1 MKWNEASVLGVWAA
15 AWLSVSL
22 EAGLPSRLRLS
33 APAVE
38 SGRVRLSWT
47 VPGDGWLFEVQEAS
61 SPAGPWELAGGG
73 GVGLARTGQDS
84 RLADGNERMFRVVST
99 PPVVNRGRV
108 LNAVKTTTY
117 TAGQLTFLFLIQ
129 GLPLT
134 AQYDVEVYTVVYETP
149 DPWGL
154 PTQGSASLAIPVSA
168 GKRWPLLSYQHGTV
182 LKRTDAPTGAASVEG
197 LAGVVMATTGYA
209 VVSADY
215 LGLGVSPGHHP
226 YLHAASEA
234 TATVDAV
241 RAVKAVCG
249 TRKTDLNGQLF
260 LAGYSQGGHATLA
273 ALRELETQHAAELPV
288 TACAAMAG
296 PYDLSG
302 VVLDDALTERSVPTR
317 YYFPYLLQMLVDLYG
332 LAPGL
337 SDLLAP
343 PYNTQLP
350 PLLNGL
356 VDAAAVDSL
365 MPLVPNHILR
375 PEVLASVRSNPGHPL
390 RVALRDNDV
399 TGFTPKSPLR
409 LYHCSGDQDVL
420 PANSVVARDRFAAS
434 GMAVPLVDPRA
445 GATHGDCAQPALIAA
460 KVWFDSLRQ

>member
-1 MKWNEASVLGVWAA
+1 MAA
-15 AWLSVSL
+15 GWLAALLPLWV

-33 APAVE
+33 PPVVE

-47 VPGDGWLFEVQEAS
+47 VPGDGWSFEVQEAS
-61 SPAGPWELAGGG
+61 QPAGPWVVAGGG
-73 GVGLARTGQDS
+73 GVGLARTWQDV
-84 RLADGNERMFRVVST
+84 RLADGDGRMFRVVST
-99 PPVVNRGRV
+99 PPVVDRGRI
-108 LNAVKTTTY
+108 LDAVKVTTY

-134 AQYDVEVYTVVYETP
+134 AQYDVDVYAVVYETP

-154 PTQGSASLAIPVSA
+154 PTRGSASLAVPVSA
-168 GKRWPLLSYQHGTV
+168 GKRWPLLAYQHGTV
-182 LKRTDAPTGAASVEG
+182 LKRTDAPTGAASMEG
-197 LAGVVMATTGYA
+197 LAGVVMATTGYV

-215 LGLGVSPGHHP
+215 LGLGGSPGHHP

-234 TATVDAV
+234 TASVDAV
-241 RAVKAVCG
+241 RAAKGVCA
-249 TRKTDLNGQLF
+249 TRKTELSGQLF

-273 ALRELETQHAAELPV
+273 TLRELEQHHAGELPV

-302 VVLDDALTERSVPTR
+302 VVLGDALSERSVPTR

-337 SDLLAP
+337 SDLLVP
-343 PYNTQLP
+343 PYNVQIP
-350 PLLNGL
+350 PLLDGS
-356 VDAAAVDSL
+356 VDGAAVDAL
-365 MPLVPNHILR
+365 MPLVPSRIVR
-375 PEVLASVRSNPGHPL
+375 PEILAAVRSDPGHPL

-399 TGFTPKSPLR
+399 TGFAPKAPLR

-420 PANSVVARDRFAAS
+420 PANSVVARDRFAAA
-434 GMAVPLVDPRA
+434 GVVVPLVDPRA